1 MFNRGSGAAI
11 SALHYQQKRI
21 MKVYKKPITE
31 VSTTTYG
38 NNLLEEG
45 DSNWE
50 VIWEANRTEGDFE
63 EFEEEPKSHSLWDD

>member
-1 MFNRGSGAAI
+1 
-11 SALHYQQKRI
+11 

-38 NNLLEEG
+38 NNQLEEG

-50 VIWEANRTEGDFE
+50 VIWETNRTEGDFE